1 MLTNLAVDLPFF
13 HALVVLT
20 LVLTPR
26 SWSRSQPRAPRYGPI
41 HPTDT
46 PKSSPRWSIC
56 WDIFSVR
63 FLDKNEMVGF
73 CSLLRSILK
82 KCNVTSRK
90 HVRGNYIK
98 TTTTKASLLS
108 KVEQRLFSSRE
119 LLGGLEIQEM
129 LPPRE
134 CLQPQW
140 QQKLCYFL
148 TELRL
153 SSIKLKRKT
162 CVPPKPDFLK
172 TNPTWLHVLIL
183 SLFRSWLF

>member
-1 MLTNLAVDLPFF
+1 MDQSIQ
-13 HALVVLT
+13 LT
-20 LVLTPR
+20 LRNLHQGEVFVGTFFP
-26 SWSRSQPRAPRYGPI
+26 
-41 HPTDT
+41 
-46 PKSSPRWSIC
+46 
-56 WDIFSVR
+56 VR

-140 QQKLCYFL
+140 RQKLCYFL

-162 CVPPKPDFLK
+162 CVPPKPDFLT

-183 SLFRSWLF
+183 SLLRSWFFF